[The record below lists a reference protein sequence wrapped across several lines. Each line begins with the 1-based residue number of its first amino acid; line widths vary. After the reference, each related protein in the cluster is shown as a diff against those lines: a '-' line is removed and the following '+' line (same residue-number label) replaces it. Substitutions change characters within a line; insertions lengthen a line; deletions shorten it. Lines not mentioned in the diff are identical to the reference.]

1 MSEKPNVTP
10 DQLQALLQY
19 ASKRLG
25 TTPEK
30 LAQTVQSGGLAGLSK
45 LSPDL
50 PAEEA
55 EKIDAVVRDK
65 SKAEALLETPEAQRL
80 MQQILGKTKK

>member
-1 MSEKPNVTP
+1 MSDKPSVTP
-10 DQLQALLQY
+10 DQLEALLQY

-30 LAQTVQSGGLAGLSK
+30 LAKTVQTGGLAGLSK

-50 PAEEA
+50 PAEQA
-55 EKIDAVVRDK
+55 EKIDAVIQDK

-80 MQQILGKTKK
+80 IQQILGKK